1 MNDATA
7 GVSGAPGA
15 PSPVAR
21 RGVFVAGT
29 DTGVGK
35 TFVSAG
41 LAAALVRAG
50 RRVAVMKPVAAGAV
64 ETADGLRNEDALAL
78 IAAARSPAA
87 YADVNP
93 VCLPDPVSPHLAAA
107 RAGVHIE
114 LGPLRA
120 AASRLATGA
129 DFLLVEGAG
138 GWRAP
143 IGDATTMAELARELG
158 LPVLLVVGLRLG
170 CLNHAQLTHAAI
182 LADGLRFAGWIG
194 NVVEPEMAGLEANVE
209 WLARRIG
216 EPFALV
222 PRCASGEPG
231 AESLRDAFA
240 TASRCLEQL

>member
-1 MNDATA
+1 MSSVRAPGA
-7 GVSGAPGA
+7 GAPGTT
-15 PSPVAR
+15 PPVAR
-21 RGVFVAGT
+21 RGMVVAGT

-35 TFVSAG
+35 TFVTAG

-64 ETADGLRNEDALAL
+64 DTADGLRNEDALAL
-78 IAAARSPAA
+78 IAAANSSAA

-107 RAGVHIE
+107 RAGLRIE
-114 LGPLRA
+114 PAPLRA
-120 AASRLATGA
+120 AASRLAA
-129 DFLLVEGAG
+129 DADYLLVEGAG

-143 IGDATTMAELARELG
+143 IGEVATMAEVAREFG

-170 CLNHAQLTHAAI
+170 CLNHAQLTHATI

-194 NVVEPEMAGLEANVE
+194 NVVEPQMAGLDANVE
-209 WLARRIG
+209 WLSRRIG